1 MLRIKRRNRELLI
14 DDRDKATYLND
25 GYDVID
31 DEGHIVEPATGGK
44 TISYAEHLAEIN
56 ALKAQI
62 EADHEAEINALKAQI
77 KPDRS
82 EEVTNL
88 QEKLQ
93 EAEKTIHGLKTEI
106 GKLKSKEK
114 KNAEAAG

>member
-31 DEGHIVEPATGGK
+31 DRGQIVEPATGGK
-44 TISYAEHLAEIN
+44 TISYSEHLAEIN

-62 EADHEAEINALKAQI
+62 KSAQN
-77 KPDRS
+77 
-82 EEVTNL
+82 EEVIVL

-93 EAEKTIHGLKTEI
+93 EAEKTIYGLKTEI

-114 KNAEAAG
+114 KNAETAS

>member
-14 DDRDKATYLND
+14 DDRDKTTYLND

-31 DEGHIVEPATGGK
+31 DKGRIVEPATGGK

-62 EADHEAEINALKAQI
+62 
-77 KPDRS
+77 KPDQSTELDELR
-82 EEVTNL
+82 
-88 QEKLQ
+88 EKLQ

-114 KNAEAAG
+114 KKAEAAG

>member
-62 EADHEAEINALKAQI
+62 
-77 KPDRS
+77 KPDQS
-82 EEVTNL
+82 AELDEL
-88 QEKLQ
+88 KEKLQ
-93 EAEKTIHGLKTEI
+93 EAEKQG
-106 GKLKSKEK
+106 KEK
-114 KNAEAAG
+114 CRSCGLRRKNKF

>member
-14 DDRDKATYLND
+14 DDRDKATYLSD

-31 DEGHIVEPATGGK
+31 DKGHIVEPATGGK

-56 ALKAQI
+56 ALKAR
-62 EADHEAEINALKAQI
+62 I
-77 KPDRS
+77 KPDQS
-82 EEVTNL
+82 AELEAL
-88 QEKLQ
+88 KDKLQ
-93 EAEKTIHGLKTEI
+93 EAEKTIHGLKTEL

>member
-14 DDRDKATYLND
+14 DDRDKTTYLND

-31 DEGHIVEPATGGK
+31 DKGRIVEPATGGK

-62 EADHEAEINALKAQI
+62 
-77 KPDRS
+77 KPDQSAELDELR
-82 EEVTNL
+82 
-88 QEKLQ
+88 EKLQ

-106 GKLKSKEK
+106 GKLKSRGK
-114 KNAEAAG
+114 KNAEAAD

>member
-31 DEGHIVEPATGGK
+31 DRGQIVEPATGGK

-62 EADHEAEINALKAQI
+62 KPAQN
-77 KPDRS
+77 
-82 EEVTNL
+82 EEVIVL

-114 KNAEAAG
+114 KNAEAAD

>member
-31 DEGHIVEPATGGK
+31 DKGRIVEPATGGK
-44 TISYAEHLAEIN
+44 TISYAEHLAEMN
-56 ALKAQI
+56 V
-62 EADHEAEINALKAQI
+62 LKAQI

>member
-62 EADHEAEINALKAQI
+62 
-77 KPDRS
+77 KPDQS
-82 EEVTNL
+82 AELDEL
-88 QEKLQ
+88 KEKLQ
-93 EAEKTIHGLKTEI
+93 EAEKTIHGLKTEL
-106 GKLKSKEK
+106 GKLKSK
-114 KNAEAAG
+114 

>member
-1 MLRIKRRNRELLI
+1 MLRIKRRNIYLLI

-31 DEGHIVEPATGGK
+31 DRGQIVEPATGGK

-62 EADHEAEINALKAQI
+62 KPAQN
-77 KPDRS
+77 
-82 EEVTNL
+82 EEVIVL

-114 KNAEAAG
+114 KNAEAAD

>member
-31 DEGHIVEPATGGK
+31 DKGRIVEPATGGK

-62 EADHEAEINALKAQI
+62 

-88 QEKLQ
+88 REKLQ

-114 KNAEAAG
+114 KNAEAAS